1 MALTKVSAGVLN
13 IDDLYGF
20 RNRIINGAMDID
32 QRNAGASITP
42 VDTYTLDRW
51 EVREDTDGAVTCQR
65 VADAPTNFINSMRIT
80 VTSTDSS
87 LTGTQRLFV
96 RQPIE
101 GNNVE
106 DLNWGT
112 ANARPISLSFWVKSS
127 VTGTYGVSFGNS
139 GNSRNYVTTYT
150 INVAN
155 TWEYKTL
162 TIPGDTSGT
171 WLTDN
176 GMGLGLFFA
185 LAMGPDYNTSTVNA
199 WQAGVRFSATGA
211 TSLIATSGA
220 TWQLTGVQVEV
231 GSVATPFERR
241 PIGLEL
247 QLCMRYYESS
257 FPPGTVAPIKG
268 STTTSLGSG
277 GHRTQQ
283 VDWSASFTSGTIN
296 GWHKFVVPKRNNPS
310 MTLLGTSNDKC
321 IFYDFG
327 TKAIIYPGYVIDG
340 SNPLGFNGYNDG
352 VGLTSNSSWGLE
364 IFNWSANSEY

>member
-32 QRNAGASITP
+32 QRNAGASTTP
-42 VDTYTLDRW
+42 VDAYTLDRW
-51 EVREDTDGAVTCQR
+51 EVREDTDGAVTCQQ
-65 VADAPTNFINSMRIT
+65 VTDAPVNFRNSMRIT

-185 LAMGPDYNTSTVNA
+185 LAMGPDYSTSTVNA
-199 WQAGVRFSATGA
+199 WQAGIRFSASGA

-220 TWQLTGVQVEV
+220 TWQVTGVQVEV
-231 GSVATPFERR
+231 GSVPTPFERR

-247 QLCMRYYESS
+247 ALCQRYYEVIPCGNESLLGAYTTGNGS
-257 FPPGTVAPIKG
+257 RFNISAIPFAVEKRATPTMPVVSPSGQWVVSGVVAVSA
-268 STTTSLGSG
+268 STTTAFTPFNMNTRTFTVSVARNTGGTTPSNGSIYMWEQSV
-277 GHRTQQ
+277 T
-283 VDWSASFTSGTIN
+283 FTAAAE
-296 GWHKFVVPKRNNPS
+296 F
-310 MTLLGTSNDKC
+310 
-321 IFYDFG
+321 
-327 TKAIIYPGYVIDG
+327 
-340 SNPLGFNGYNDG
+340 
-352 VGLTSNSSWGLE
+352 
-364 IFNWSANSEY
+364 